1 MNAITVLKKTMEG
14 IQAASLHSNVT
25 EIERLSRIAKRLK
38 EIELHMNSLTAEIAD
53 LDAAIGAPAS
63 NGVLPLSPITP
74 AIRQPVLSP
83 KGEIEIVVDWAA
95 CGIARPKALVSERK
109 ASETLVA
116 FIAELSAA
124 LGADA
129 LRPLTQL
136 QVNRGPLLSEK
147 PAADFVNSK
156 RGVEYAHHP
165 IPGTPFHVITHSS
178 TDEKI
183 DAIRQAWRTLGL
195 PPGGLTV
202 NRAA

>member
-1 MNAITVLKKTMEG
+1 MNPVTALKKAMEG

-25 EIERLSRIAKRLK
+25 EIERLSRIAKRIK
-38 EIELHMNSLTAEIAD
+38 EIELHMKSLAAEMID
-53 LDAAIGAPAS
+53 LDAAISAPPS
-63 NGVLPLSPITP
+63 NGSFPQLPITSVSSSP
-74 AIRQPVLSP
+74 MLSP
-83 KGEIEIVVDWAA
+83 KGEIEITVDWAA
-95 CGIARPKALVSERK
+95 CGMARPKALVSERK

-116 FIAELSAA
+116 FITELGAA
-124 LGADA
+124 LGSEA
-129 LRPLTQL
+129 LRSLTRL

-147 PAADFVNSK
+147 PSVDFLNAK

-183 DAIRQAWRTLGL
+183 DSIRQAWRTLGL
-195 PPGGLTV
+195 PPGGLSV